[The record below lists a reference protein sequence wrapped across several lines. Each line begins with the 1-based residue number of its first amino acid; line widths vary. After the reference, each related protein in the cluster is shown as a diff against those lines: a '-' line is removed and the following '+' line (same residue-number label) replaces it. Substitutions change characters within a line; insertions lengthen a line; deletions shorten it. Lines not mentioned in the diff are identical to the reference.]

1 MKKCIPLIYLLCC
14 FTALYSQTPTLLKDI
29 IPGSV
34 GGFTTAGQ
42 FGYYYHPFTIVWEH
56 NNEIFFTANN
66 AALNPGSG
74 STNDIELWKSDG
86 TTSGTVLVKDINPG
100 TSDGSDPRDFIEING
115 VLYFT
120 AYTATHGRELW
131 KTDGTSAGTEM
142 VHDIINGNVG
152 GFSEAAQFGYYD
164 LIFNVV
170 WKNGSNFYF
179 TANNAALNP
188 GGSYTNDIELWVSDG
203 TSAGT
208 MMVKDINPGN
218 TSGSYPIDFK
228 EINGTLFFT
237 AFTANEGRELWR
249 SDGTNGGTY
258 LVKDIIPGSV
268 GGFSSASQFIY
279 DTHYFNVVWQNGSDF
294 YFTANNNASVPGGS
308 YTNDI
313 ELWKSDGTNG
323 GTSMIKDIFTGNTN
337 SSYPA
342 DFTLINGTLF
352 FTAESA
358 TAGRELWKTDG
369 TGNGTIMVKDIISGN
384 VGGFTVSAQFG
395 YYFHAFQVVWQS
407 GNKFYFTANNWASA
421 PGGSYTNDIELY
433 ESDGTDAGTF
443 MLKDIYAGNTYGSNP
458 ADFTVINGTLYF
470 VATSNLYGREL
481 WKTDGTNVGT
491 EMVKDIKSGNV
502 GGFTTAEQFG
512 YYFHSFKVVWQTGN
526 TFYFTANNN
535 ANYSPS
541 SYTNDLELWK
551 SDGTPGGTMMVK
563 DIYLGNTDG
572 SDPYDFNA
580 INGILYFSAYNNV
593 SGRELWKSDG
603 STTGTEI
610 VKEIAPG
617 NLGGLSTAG
626 QFGYYGYPF
635 YSPFSIGSE
644 FYFIANDNPLNPSS
658 YTNNLELWKSNG
670 SNGGTVKVME
680 IYPGNTQGCDAEY
693 FSLALNKVFFTAND
707 PVNGRELWVMDN
719 ATSTGANEILS
730 LNDFRIYPN
739 PSADYIFLDFKSSG
753 QENSNVTITL
763 RDINGRL
770 IFEREEV
777 LANGK
782 LHHMLDMNNF
792 TNGIYILSLSGD
804 HIQEV
809 KKIVKH

>member
-1 MKKCIPLIYLLCC
+1 MKKILALLYLV
-14 FTALYSQTPTLLKDI
+14 FYSAVLFGQTPTLLKDI
-29 IPGSV
+29 IPGAI

-74 STNDIELWKSDG
+74 TTNDIELWKSDG
-86 TTSGTVLVKDINPG
+86 TAAGTVLLKDIYPG
-100 TSDGSDPRDFIEING
+100 NLNGSDPRDFVEVNG
-115 VLYFT
+115 ILYFT
-120 AYTATHGRELW
+120 ANTPAHGRELW

-142 VHDIINGNVG
+142 VHDIIGGNVG
-152 GFSEAAQFGYYD
+152 GFSEAGQFGYYD
-164 LIFNVV
+164 LNFNVV
-170 WKNGSNFYF
+170 WKNGNNFYF
-179 TANNAALNP
+179 TANSAALNP

-208 MMVKDINPGN
+208 MMLKDINPGN

-237 AFTANEGRELWR
+237 AVTSNEGRELWR

-268 GGFSSASQFIY
+268 GGFSASSQFIY

-323 GTSMIKDIFTGNTN
+323 GTSMVKDIYSGSTN

-358 TAGRELWKTDG
+358 SAGRELWKTDG
-369 TGNGTIMVKDIISGN
+369 TGNGTVMVKDIISGN
-384 VGGFTVSAQFG
+384 VGGFTLSSQFA
-395 YYFHAFQVVWQS
+395 YYAHTFQVVWQS

-421 PGGSYTNDIELY
+421 PGGSYTNDIELF
-433 ESDGTDAGTF
+433 ESDGTDAGTV
-443 MLKDIYAGNTYGSNP
+443 MLKDIYAGNMYGSDP

-470 VATSNLYGREL
+470 TATSNLYGREL
-481 WKTDGTNVGT
+481 WKTDGTNAGT
-491 EMVKDIKSGNV
+491 ELVKDINPGNI
-502 GGFTTAEQFG
+502 GGFTTAQQFG
-512 YYFHSFKVVWQTGN
+512 YYYYSFKVVWQTGN
-526 TFYFTANNN
+526 TFYFTANSAAMN
-535 ANYSPS
+535 SSS
-541 SYTNDLELWK
+541 SYTNDIELWK

-563 DIYLGNTDG
+563 DIYAGNTN
-572 SDPYDFNA
+572 SSEPYDFNA
-580 INGILYFSAYNNV
+580 INGVLYFSAYNNV
-593 SGRELWKSDG
+593 SGRELWKTDG
-603 STTGTEI
+603 STTGTEL

-644 FYFIANDNPLNPSS
+644 FYFLANDNPYYSGS
-658 YTNNLELWKSNG
+658 YTNNMELWKSNG
-670 SNGGTVKVME
+670 SNGGTVKVIE

-719 ATSTGANEILS
+719 ATSTGINEILS
-730 LNDFRIYPN
+730 LNDFRVYPN
-739 PSADYIFLDFKSSG
+739 PSNGYINLDYNSFDE
-753 QENSNVTITL
+753 ENSSVTISL
-763 RDINGRL
+763 RDIQGRL
-770 IFEREEV
+770 IFEADDQ
-777 LANGK
+777 LINGRLK
-782 LHHMLDMNNF
+782 YVMNVESF
-792 TNGIYILSLSGD
+792 TKGVYILSLSGK

-809 KKIVKH
+809 RKLVKN